1 MTNHDIIKRPLSY
14 KYVDAMLEKLALTFE
29 KYELIIPEISEL
41 QAEIVSTKPK
51 DDFEVVMTIIEKLKE
66 YKTRSPLMREL
77 ADNVAQDFYHGVNE
91 EIPPHKGEFYI
102 NSSAD

>member
-1 MTNHDIIKRPLSY
+1 MTNDDIIKRPLSY
-14 KYVDAMLEKLALTFE
+14 AYVDAMLEKLALTFE

-41 QAEIVSTKPK
+41 QAEIVKTKPK